1 MKVVAINGS
10 PRKGGNTEQLLNIVL
25 DTVAKTFTDVVVVGL
40 VQS

>member
-25 DTVAKTFTDVVVVGL
+25 DTVEKAEIGRAHV
-40 VQS
+40 